1 MIIKLNSEQL
11 PERFLEFQEEV
22 KFWIESQEFQTGSS
36 NSWQFDSFWPVTPSQ
51 MRLCSSWFTTKNYEQ
66 FFQINS
72 KWWCHFGGK
81 TSIGLLAWQMN
92 HTLKTQQA
100 CPRTSLSTLSFCH
113 EHKPYCSILTIK
125 LLEQKTRSPDTTA
138 IPISVL
144 LASSQRPRDLTA
156 KSLILVLH
164 TNGYIP
170 ANLVTYFSYTAGWTL
185 GNQTLLVLPLKAAC
199 EMEKLG
205 ILSEQRKRKMYF
217 KTSNKAAI
225 PNTKRKGSWKN
236 TAYHLLHL

>member
-1 MIIKLNSEQL
+1 
-11 PERFLEFQEEV
+11 
-22 KFWIESQEFQTGSS
+22 
-36 NSWQFDSFWPVTPSQ
+36 

-185 GNQTLLVLPLKAAC
+185 GNQTLWFCLWKQPVKWRSWEYFLCREKGKCISKQVTKLPFQTLRGKVHERTQHTIFC
-199 EMEKLG
+199 TCK
-205 ILSEQRKRKMYF
+205 
-217 KTSNKAAI
+217 
-225 PNTKRKGSWKN
+225 
-236 TAYHLLHL
+236 